1 MLVSPALLSA
11 ARLSYRYL
19 HCQTSNTFFAAR
31 KDIRPRKPSIQ
42 FFSMSSEV
50 TQTVDTTRR
59 LARLREIL
67 SKETPKVDVFV
78 VPSEDARA

>member
-1 MLVSPALLSA
+1 
-11 ARLSYRYL
+11 
-19 HCQTSNTFFAAR
+19 
-31 KDIRPRKPSIQ
+31 
-42 FFSMSSEV
+42 MSSEV